1 LPTRGYLRVAANSWR
16 IDGALGPAPEEEVRR
31 ALQTAPLAIIHGDTA
46 IFGNPR
52 SLTRAALLLISP
64 PPADRSSGEWYATGA
79 PASPVAAQLSGIP
92 WDSLPPLDVTDVPLQ
107 GTFEVLETRRARRLE
122 RRVAIAGSERPRRV
136 VVVGAAG
143 FARWRLRG
151 GAAADAFSALWGS
164 LADWLA
170 TGASDVRAAVPASA
184 LVHAGEPIAWRRG
197 SSEDSVVR
205 VMLAKRGASDVDTL
219 TLAFGA
225 TADVVESAPLDE
237 GIYEVRSDRGASLLV
252 VNASREWYPRR
263 ATVASGSVGSA
274 ATSRDAPRA
283 RNAGWLFAVAIVGLC
298 AEWIVRRRIGLR

>member
-1 LPTRGYLRVAANSWR
+1 VAE
-16 IDGALGPAPEEEVRR
+16 DEVRR

-46 IFGNPR
+46 IFGDPR
-52 SLTRAALLLISP
+52 RLTRAALLLIAP

-92 WDSLPPLDVTDVPLQ
+92 WDSLPPLEVTDVAIP
-107 GTFEVLETRRARRLE
+107 GSFEALETRRARRLE
-122 RRVAIAGSERPRRV
+122 RRVAIAGTERPRRV

-184 LVHAGEPIAWRRG
+184 LLHAGEPVAWRRG
-197 SSEDSVVR
+197 SGEDSVVR
-205 VMLAKRGASDVDTL
+205 VMLARRGATDLDTL
-219 TLAFGA
+219 TLTFGP
-225 TADVVESAPLDE
+225 TADVVETAPLDE
-237 GIYEVRSDRGASLLV
+237 GVYEVRGERGNALLV
-252 VNASREWYPRR
+252 VNPSREWYPRR
-263 ATVASGSVGSA
+263 ASVPTGSVGSA
-274 ATSRDAPRA
+274 AATRDAPRA
-283 RNAGWLFAVAIVGLC
+283 RTAGWLFAVAIAGLC
-298 AEWIVRRRIGLR
+298 AEWIVRRRMGLR